1 MTIKRTM
8 RIKWEGWWFVTFTR
22 QWSSARALWAF
33 WADSPSTAPW
43 RITGWMV
50 STWRL
55 FKMNQLLLDWLPWRP
70 WRYWKGPCFFEKYP
84 ESRERAKHFVDNN
97 RDKVPY
103 CRKDYWCAEAY
114 ARVTFLIGMMHL
126 IQSFAYWLPI
136 HNIGELGL
144 VWGAVVC
151 ASSLSAA
158 VWIMFRMDVLPSHGG
173 VFPIEIGGP
182 IIEAISLALAYTHHP
197 TAGVLDISRTLV

>member
-1 MTIKRTM
+1 MKLRLSHMIILSWFAKHSTSAWQYDFVVEKSNQIHGEFGDT
-8 RIKWEGWWFVTFTR
+8 KWKG
-22 QWSSARALWAF
+22 
-33 WADSPSTAPW
+33 STT
-43 RITGWMV
+43 ITG
-50 STWRL
+50 
-55 FKMNQLLLDWLPWRP
+55 
-70 WRYWKGPCFFEKYP
+70 
-84 ESRERAKHFVDNN
+84 
-97 RDKVPY
+97 
-103 CRKDYWCAEAY
+103 RKDYWCAEAY

-126 IQSFAYWLPI
+126 VQSFAYWLPI

-182 IIEAISLALAYTHHP
+182 IIETISLALAYTHHP
-197 TAGVLDISRTLV
+197 TPGVLDISRTLVNNFAGKLLGSESRQ

>member
-1 MTIKRTM
+1 M
-8 RIKWEGWWFVTFTR
+8 R
-22 QWSSARALWAF
+22 QPAF
-33 WADSPSTAPW
+33 WLRPSNGKVGGLSSFPGNEAPPEPYEHFELI
-43 RITGWMV
+43 RQAQHLGGSQDE
-50 STWRL
+50 STL
-55 FKMNQLLLDWLPWRP
+55 VGLIALKILKILEGSVFLSKHP
-70 WRYWKGPCFFEKYP
+70 G
-84 ESRERAKHFVDNN
+84 SRERAKQFVDNN

>member
-1 MTIKRTM
+1 MIIKRTM
-8 RIKWEGWWFVTFTR
+8 FICTWFT
-22 QWSSARALWAF
+22 AF
-33 WADSPSTAPW
+33 WLLPSNGW
-43 RITGWMV
+43 RLKLFQAMKLRQSLMSILSWFAKHSTLAEKSQDECCQLGIV
-50 STWRL
+50 GLIALTWRVCV
-55 FKMNQLLLDWLPWRP
+55 FSSKLDP
-70 WRYWKGPCFFEKYP
+70 G
-84 ESRERAKHFVDNN
+84 SGQNIFVDNDHN
-97 RDKVPY
+97 KHH
-103 CRKDYWCAEAY
+103 RKDYWCAEAY
-114 ARVTFLIGMMHL
+114 ARVTFLIGKMHL

-197 TAGVLDISRTLV
+197 TPGVLDISRTLVI